1 MTESDQTNKPSG
13 LLPNKKGEGLGGRK
27 KGTPNK
33 VTQSLRQ
40 AILMAAEAVGSNGK
54 GAGGLV
60 GYLKSIAI
68 KHPKIVVPALL
79 AKLLPHEI
87 NARIEQPAKVRYQ
100 TVAEARQAMLDHGY
114 SERTVA
120 AIEQSM
126 LPPWPVPPPLL
137 PKKDLQ

>member
-1 MTESDQTNKPSG
+1 VMTESDQTNKPSG

-60 GYLKSIAI
+60 GY
-68 KHPKIVVPALL
+68 
-79 AKLLPHEI
+79 
-87 NARIEQPAKVRYQ
+87 
-100 TVAEARQAMLDHGY
+100 
-114 SERTVA
+114 
-120 AIEQSM
+120 
-126 LPPWPVPPPLL
+126 
-137 PKKDLQ
+137 